1 MGILG
6 LQIGLQIGVVVQ
18 ILGVHFSKIG
28 LQIGE
33 VVQIFELK
41 RVGSAPKGHQFTPLE
56 NTHVCFS
63 ERTILKTIVLLFS
76 GVKYR
81 TSSFVLQ

>member
-41 RVGSAPKGHQFTPLE
+41 RVGSAPKGHPFAPLSKSDPKKK
-56 NTHVCFS
+56 CGPLCC
-63 ERTILKTIVLLFS
+63 IIVEI
-76 GVKYR
+76 K
-81 TSSFVLQ
+81 